1 MQAHIL
7 SPENYA
13 ELHKRFCN
21 SMAARRFPSMGW
33 LKVDMKIEN
42 SYRSIYY
49 DALQVKWAWKK
60 EDFRKRIYAVYNLLG
75 DFMKSFLERRSLKCA
90 ATPIGK
96 SKIKDTLKQLS
107 RSLKN
112 AGDDIMAN
120 MAESA
125 ANADYSDLDYI
136 FPSISFLMHK
146 DEWHEISL
154 CISAKDRRADFLY
167 VIIRFDL
174 ILNTAHKLQRYIL
187 QHGDSAFSNRV
198 SIQVEN
204 FSADET
210 AKILLELKTPSTKE
224 FSELK
229 NKMTEEIESLV
240 DEQESLDAELAEI
253 EIKAAKLAK
262 IRAIKF
268 ASVESVVKVVAEKK
282 GIDCEVQDGEY
293 SYDNNYN
300 NVEDFHMYGK
310 DSVRVLLAI
319 DGHTAEFLVPMDSTI
334 ETYDLENCMDTL
346 IATCK
351 QIPFKFRIY

>member
-1 MQAHIL
+1 M
-7 SPENYA
+7 S
-13 ELHKRFCN
+13 
-21 SMAARRFPSMGW
+21 W
-33 LKVDMKIEN
+33 LKFDMKIED
-42 SYRSIYY
+42 SYRSIYS
-49 DALQVKWAWKK
+49 DALKTEWVHKNK
-60 EDFRKRIYAVYNLLG
+60 EFNERIPAVYNLLG
-75 DFMKSFLERRSLKCA
+75 DLMKSFLERRSLKCA
-90 ATPIGK
+90 ATPIRK

-107 RSLKN
+107 LSLKN

-167 VIIRFDL
+167 VTIRFDL

-187 QHGDSAFSNRV
+187 QHGDGFFSNRV
-198 SIQVEN
+198 YIQVEN

-240 DEQESLDAELAEI
+240 DEQESLYTEYAEI
-253 EIKAAKLAK
+253 ETKAAKLAK

-268 ASVESVVKVVAEKK
+268 ASVESVVKVAAEKK
-282 GIDCEVQDGEY
+282 GIDCEVHDGEYGYDY
-293 SYDNNYN
+293 SYDNDNAG
-300 NVEDFHMYGK
+300 DFHILYGK
-310 DSVRVLLAI
+310 DSVRVSLAI
-319 DGHTAEFLVPMDSTI
+319 DGHTAEFLVPMDSI

-351 QIPFKFRIY
+351 QIPFKFRIFQTE

>member
-1 MQAHIL
+1 M
-7 SPENYA
+7 S
-13 ELHKRFCN
+13 
-21 SMAARRFPSMGW
+21 W
-33 LKVDMKIEN
+33 LKFDMKSYHSILCSDAFLIEG
-42 SYRSIYY
+42 
-49 DALQVKWAWKK
+49 KK
-60 EDFRKRIYAVYNLLG
+60 EKLRGRIRTVYNLLD

-90 ATPIGK
+90 ATPIEK

-107 RSLKN
+107 LSLKN

-125 ANADYSDLDYI
+125 ANTDYSDLDG
-136 FPSISFLMHK
+136 FFKSISFLMHK

-154 CISAKDRRADFLY
+154 YIFAKDRRADFLY
-167 VIIRFDL
+167 VTIRFDL

-187 QHGDSAFSNRV
+187 QHGDRAISNRV
-198 SIQVEN
+198 SIQVGN

-210 AKILLELKTPSTKE
+210 AKILLELKPLSTKE

-240 DEQESLDAELAEI
+240 DEQESLDAECAEI
-253 EIKAAKLAK
+253 ETKHAKLAK
-262 IRAIKF
+262 IRAIKL
-268 ASVESVVKVVAEKK
+268 ASVESVVKVAAEKR
-282 GIDCEVQDGEY
+282 GIDCKVRYVDEY
-293 SYDNNYN
+293 YFGY
-300 NVEDFHMYGK
+300 EDSI
-310 DSVRVLLAI
+310 SVSLVI

-351 QIPFKFRIY
+351 QIPFKFRIYQTE

>member
-1 MQAHIL
+1 
-7 SPENYA
+7 
-13 ELHKRFCN
+13 
-21 SMAARRFPSMGW
+21 
-33 LKVDMKIEN
+33 MKIEN
-42 SYRSIYY
+42 SYCSIYY
-49 DALQVKWAWKK
+49 DALETEWYNKK
-60 EDFRKRIYAVYNLLG
+60 EELRERIYAVYNLLD

-107 RSLKN
+107 LSLKN

-125 ANADYSDLDYI
+125 ANADYSDLDNI
-136 FPSISFLMHK
+136 FSSISFLMHK

-154 CISAKDRRADFLY
+154 CIFAKDRRADFLY

-187 QHGDSAFSNRV
+187 QHEDRAFSNRV
-198 SIQVEN
+198 PILVEN

-240 DEQESLDAELAEI
+240 DEQESLDTEYAEI
-253 EIKAAKLAK
+253 KTKAAKLAK

-293 SYDNNYN
+293 GYDDSYDND
-300 NVEDFHMYGK
+300 NVEDFHSLYGK

-319 DGHTAEFLVPMDSTI
+319 DGHTAEFLVPMDSI

-351 QIPFKFRIY
+351 QIPFKFRIFQTK